1 VQHCTTPCV
10 GLLHQP
16 QGRSAFTP
24 PLQTGD
30 PCLGP
35 REDHSPGHLNQGVR
49 HAVKAG
55 AVTQEMEAPPRGGGT
70 DLEGARPGS
79 SGLVH
84 DSRDLALSTL
94 VVHHVSSLH
103 SADVAEALSVHL
115 YPDCSAPGSSGESA
129 PGWGSS
135 SLSSPV
141 LAGPSMILGPDFPS

>member
-1 VQHCTTPCV
+1 MQHCTTPCV

-16 QGRSAFTP
+16 QGRSAFAP

-30 PCLGP
+30 PCVGP
-35 REDHSPGHLNQGVR
+35 RETPLDESRSHPWASQSGSR

-55 AVTQEMEAPPRGGGT
+55 AVTREMEAPPRGGGA

-79 SGLVH
+79 
-84 DSRDLALSTL
+84 RDLTLSTL
-94 VVHHVSSLH
+94 VVPRVSSLH
-103 SADVAEALSVHL
+103 SADVAEALSVRL
-115 YPDCSAPGSSGESA
+115 SPDCSAPGSSGENA